1 MSQLPKTR
9 EDAER
14 LYGRDEEDV
23 EGSGGEVGY
32 CYVVEVLKD
41 ETPNLGSG
49 SDVEKKERMFAG
61 REQRWAAVDVAPDGL
76 RLVDAFLAKGNMREL
91 ELEREKGRVQDVGNV
106 AKIYGFGGRRV

>member
-14 LYGRDEEDV
+14 LYGKDED
-23 EGSGGEVGY
+23 GTDGGEWGVEY

-49 SDVEKKERMFAG
+49 SEKEERERVFAG
-61 REQRWAAVDVAPDGL
+61 REQRWAAVEIGADGL
-76 RLVDAFLAKGNMREL
+76 GLVNAFIVKGNMRDAGL
-91 ELEREKGRVQDVGNV
+91 KRERGRAHNVGSIARV
-106 AKIYGFGGRRV
+106 YGFGGRRV